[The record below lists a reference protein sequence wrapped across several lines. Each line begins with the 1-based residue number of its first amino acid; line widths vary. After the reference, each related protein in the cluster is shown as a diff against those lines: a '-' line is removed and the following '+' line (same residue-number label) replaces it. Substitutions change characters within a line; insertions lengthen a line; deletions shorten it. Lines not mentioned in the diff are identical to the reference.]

1 MIVLSKIGSSTN
13 VPLQEWIVD
22 SASDLNS
29 LPNNVPFGSTAYV
42 IDEKKVKILN
52 GNNEWIDM

>member
-52 GNNEWIDM
+52 GKDEWVDM